1 MRLHEYIEENTKEI
15 LDRVTS
21 TTPVLLPENEIPPH
35 FPALRTPYLGQAR
48 VIEAARRTLTR
59 QPAVFVVGEMGTGK
73 TLIGSLIPRNGTKTI
88 IMCPS
93 HLTQK
98 WVREIVETRPNAK
111 AVIIRNLRDAQRAI
125 SEKPAPGHTLFYAIS
140 KEAAKLSYYWKPA
153 YNSKRIKSIIFNQE
167 TKESEVGHLE
177 LAKCPACGAPA
188 ITKDAKGN
196 EFYIAPER
204 LERVKIK
211 CSKCKSPLWS
221 ADNGRDKLG
230 NITRPVPRK
239 ISLAEYLKHYARRHF
254 DYLIIDEAHELKA
267 ADSAQGNALGALAA
281 ISTKK
286 ILLTGTLIGGYATHL
301 YYLLW
306 RVLPHQMRAYGF
318 EYYRPQPFISQYGVR
333 EQIIRSYE
341 SDGISNR
348 GSRGS
353 SNRTPWT
360 ERPGISPRL
369 FPDFLLG
376 NAIFLQLDDLSAELP
391 LLTETPIEI
400 SMSGT
405 QQKLYDHLESELR
418 RILAPQL
425 AQGNKA
431 LLSKML
437 INLLAW
443 PDKPFGNSAIELGKA
458 GFLQTPN
465 MPESRNPLPKEQ
477 RLIEITQEAKNR
489 GSKTLV
495 YVQFTSSRDIQPRL
509 AQQLEEAG
517 LKTAILRSKIKP
529 EKREQW
535 IKDNAAETDVLICN
549 PEIVKTGLDLY
560 DYTTIVFFQTGY
572 NIFTL
577 RQASR
582 RAWRL
587 GQKQECRTYFL
598 YYAGTMQH
606 RAIDLIATKLKSSTA
621 LDGKLTDEG
630 LTQLAQE
637 DDAFIL
643 AKAFMEGIEISSQ
656 NKITFGAPLGNK
668 DLDISASQPVLPTPQ
683 IDITEIEPAPAAAPV
698 TVEAPVNTPETVT
711 TPQIEKIPMKER
723 LHDRTRITDEHRN
736 QQHRQF
742 LTSLLSEAA
751 YTREQ
756 IVIEMEKVFC
766 RNSQPDQEIYDYNA
780 TAFNFLLHNAE
791 IIEKDGFYINSASYF
806 GRDDL
811 DMMDRITTILA
822 QRPEKIGD
830 LKRQLPLDP
839 TMLYIRHLLIQMEF
853 EDTISGYTDEEDQ
866 SYYYKLIRKPNIQP
880 SPPPAPA
887 IVETPE
893 KAEHDHPAFEQL
905 ADTLH
910 KTISEKPKLTPAQL
924 SGITGSDINMTLALL
939 MYLELAG
946 NIKQLPG
953 KRFADKDYTEP
964 ATTPENVKSLDY
976 YRELKRELTEKPNKK
991 TRTRK
996 QHETAQISLF

>member
-1 MRLHEYIEENTKEI
+1 MRLSEYITENTQEI

-21 TTPVLLPENEIPPH
+21 TTPVLLPENENPPN

-48 VIEAARRTLTR
+48 VIEAARRTLDR
-59 QPAVFVVGEMGTGK
+59 QPAVFIIGEMGTGK
-73 TLIGSLIPRNGTKTI
+73 TLIGSLIPRTGTKTI

-98 WVREIVETRPNAK
+98 WIREITETRPNTK
-111 AVIIRNLRDAQRAI
+111 SVIIRNQRDAQKAI
-125 SEKPAPGHTLFYAIS
+125 AEKPAPGHTLFYAIS

-153 YNSKRIKSIIFNQE
+153 YNSKRIKSIVTDAATQE
-167 TKESEVGHLE
+167 SKIGFIT
-177 LAKCPACGAPA
+177 LAKCPACGMPA
-188 ITKDAKGN
+188 ITSDAKGN
-196 EFYIAPER
+196 EFYIAPEK
-204 LERVKIK
+204 LERTKIK

-221 ADNGRDKLG
+221 ADNGRDRLG

-239 ISLAEYLKHYARRHF
+239 ISLAEYLKHYTRRHF
-254 DYLIIDEAHELKA
+254 DYLIIDECHELKA

-281 ISTKK
+281 ISKKK

-306 RVLPHQMRAYGF
+306 RVLPHQMRSSGF
-318 EYYRPQPFISQYGVR
+318 NYYKPQPFISQYGVR
-333 EQIIRSYE
+333 EQIIREYDSA
-341 SDGISNR
+341 GISNR

-369 FPDFLLG
+369 FCDFLLN

-391 LLTETPIEI
+391 LLTETPVEI
-400 SMSGT
+400 PMSAT

-465 MPESRNPLPKEQ
+465 MPETRNPLPKEQ
-477 RLIEITQEAKNR
+477 RLIEIAQEARDR

-495 YVQFTSSRDIQPRL
+495 YVQFTSTRDIQPRL

-517 LKTAILRSKIKP
+517 LKTAILRSKVKP

-535 IKDNAAETDVLICN
+535 IRDNAADTDVLICN

-587 GQKQECRTYFL
+587 GQRQECKTYFL
-598 YYAGTMQH
+598 YYTGTMQH

-643 AKAFMEGIEISSQ
+643 AKAFMESLEIKSENIS
-656 NKITFGAPLGNK
+656 FGPALGNK
-668 DLDISASQPVLPTPQ
+668 NLKPDAGHEQQPTLEITATPQ
-683 IDITEIEPAPAAAPV
+683 EATADSIDLGHETEMITQTPAPTVPLPVIIHLETTPDADAMHERIRIINDNKLETYTGLVRRMLTDAAMTHAGLAAEYTEIIKPWTKCPIDQEHYDYIALALNNEKHRLETIGAWDGTALYISRDHYRPEPEPIIESITEPETTPEPITIEEPAAPTETTFENLAAALESAITQNPALTTQQLSDITGN
-698 TVEAPVNTPETVT
+698 NTNT
-711 TPQIEKIPMKER
+711 
-723 LHDRTRITDEHRN
+723 
-736 QQHRQF
+736 
-742 LTSLLSEAA
+742 
-751 YTREQ
+751 
-756 IVIEMEKVFC
+756 
-766 RNSQPDQEIYDYNA
+766 
-780 TAFNFLLHNAE
+780 
-791 IIEKDGFYINSASYF
+791 
-806 GRDDL
+806 
-811 DMMDRITTILA
+811 
-822 QRPEKIGD
+822 
-830 LKRQLPLDP
+830 
-839 TMLYIRHLLIQMEF
+839 
-853 EDTISGYTDEEDQ
+853 
-866 SYYYKLIRKPNIQP
+866 
-880 SPPPAPA
+880 
-887 IVETPE
+887 
-893 KAEHDHPAFEQL
+893 
-905 ADTLH
+905 
-910 KTISEKPKLTPAQL
+910 
-924 SGITGSDINMTLALL
+924 TLALL
-939 MYLELAG
+939 MFLELAG

-953 KRFADKDYTEP
+953 KRFVTAGYIEP
-964 ATTPENVKSLDY
+964 TKQPTAAENVKSLDY
-976 YRELKRELTEKPNKK
+976 YRALKKDMTHKPKHS

-996 QHETAQISLF
+996 PTAQISMF